1 MKRLL
6 LLGIAL
12 LFLMPLQGCYV
23 GLEPGSDGYYNG
35 YGDGEPPPLRFEAPP
50 DVVVMPNTSDVYVV
64 PDINVDLFFWDG
76 WWWRFW
82 DGRWYRSQNY
92 NQGWG
97 YYNHVPSFY
106 GDVDKRWRDYY
117 RERNWRGQRW
127 NYERIPQQRLQQ
139 NWKSWHHD
147 RHWEKEKNWGVERY
161 QPKPQPQGNVRPPQR
176 QDQYNQQRVNPVKPQ
191 PTGNVKPPQRQD
203 QYNQQRIDLA
213 KPQPQ
218 GNVKPPQRQDQYNP
232 QRIEPV
238 KPQPTGNV
246 KQAQKQEQFKQPK
259 IESVKPQSQGNV
271 QQPKSQKVKPQV
283 QETVKPQQPRPKSR
297 EVLKQQPQSKQSEAP
312 QQVEPRHEK
321 PLRGGDAT
329 PDKI

>member
-176 QDQYNQQRVNPVKPQ
+176 QDQYNQQR
-191 PTGNVKPPQRQD
+191 
-203 QYNQQRIDLA
+203 IDLA

-321 PLRGGDAT
+321 PLLGGDAT